1 MSDRQR
7 GETGDTRETRRA
19 ERAPEESATS
29 FFARGIVRMGLVLI
43 GTVLLLFAL
52 GQAFG
57 VDLLGTVADFLTTQ
71 TGQWLAVA
79 FFALVLISVAIGGWR
94 YRRPPA

>member
-1 MSDRQR
+1 MSEQERQSGTDDAR
-7 GETGDTRETRRA
+7 HDEPPDG
-19 ERAPEESATS
+19 SATA
-29 FFARGIVRMGLVLI
+29 FFARGIVRMGLVVL

-57 VDLLGTVADFLTTQ
+57 LDLLGMVADFLATE

-79 FFALVLISVAIGGWR
+79 FFALVLISVAAGGWR
-94 YRRPPA
+94 YRRPA

>member
-1 MSDRQR
+1 MSDQQPD
-7 GETGDTRETRRA
+7 ETDGTRRD
-19 ERAPEESATS
+19 ERPPEASTTS
-29 FFARGIVRMGLVLI
+29 FFARGIVRMGLVVI

-57 VDLLGTVADFLTTQ
+57 FDLLGMVAEFLGTQ

-79 FFALVLISVAIGGWR
+79 FFALVLISVAAGGWR
-94 YRRPPA
+94 RRRPPA